1 MDRDFLL
8 IARMRPGDDG
18 AIEEFVGKYY
28 PMILRYCRLHTANR
42 CDAEDLTQETFEKFF
57 RSLGQYQ
64 HRGKAANYLYTI
76 AGNACR
82 DFCKKPK
89 EVPLEGLSREMGTE
103 PEANDAHLAV
113 ALALDAL
120 PPELREAAV
129 LFYIQG
135 LKQREIADLLH
146 ISLPLVKYRL
156 GKAKAQLQQILSEEG
171 T

>member
-8 IARMRPGDDG
+8 IARMRLGDDR

-28 PMILRYCRLHTANR
+28 PMILRYCRLHTTNR

-76 AGNACR
+76 AGNVCR
-82 DFCKKPK
+82 DFYKKPK
-89 EVPLEGLSREMGTE
+89 EVPLEDISREIAGE
-103 PEANDAHLAV
+103 PEADAHLAV

-135 LKQREIADLLH
+135 LKQREIAELLH

>member
-8 IARMRPGDDG
+8 IARIRLGDDR

-28 PMILRYCRLHTANR
+28 PMILRYCRLHTTNR

-76 AGNACR
+76 AGNVCR
-82 DFCKKPK
+82 DFYKKPK

-103 PEANDAHLAV
+103 PEADDAHLAV

>member
-8 IARMRPGDDG
+8 IARIRLGDDR
-18 AIEEFVGKYY
+18 AIEEFVGEYY
-28 PMILRYCRLHTANR
+28 PMILRYCRLHTTNR

-76 AGNACR
+76 AGNVCR
-82 DFCKKPK
+82 DFYKKPK

-103 PEANDAHLAV
+103 PEADDAHLAV

-135 LKQREIADLLH
+135 LKQREIASLLH

-156 GKAKAQLQQILSEEG
+156 GKAKTQLQQILSEEG